1 MNDARRSAEWKPGS
15 VGPVAEVQRDPLAMV
30 LPWPPSM
37 NTYWR
42 RAGSIIHVSTAGK
55 QFQSDVRDAVLRTY
69 SMNGWPMVAMA
80 GPVEVLVQ
88 AWAPNKRKWD
98 VDNRLKP
105 LLDALTKAGVW
116 LDDQQVRDLR
126 IVDRGIAE
134 GGEVLVTISQTSGG
148 H

>member
-1 MNDARRSAEWKPGS
+1 MDDVRRDAERGRCL
-15 VGPVAEVQRDPLAMV
+15 VGPVAEIRDEPLAMV

-42 RAGSIIHVSTAGK
+42 RAGSIIHVSKAGK
-55 QFQSDVRDAVLRTY
+55 RYQQDVADAVLRTF
-69 SMNGWPMVAMA
+69 SMHGYRLIALE
-80 GPVEVLVQ
+80 GPLEMLVQ
-88 AWAPNKRKWD
+88 AWAPNKRRWD

-116 LDDQQVRDLR
+116 QDDEQVRDLR

-134 GGEVLVTISQTSGG
+134 GGEVLVTISRLSGG
-148 H
+148 Q